1 MVLHAFDGP
10 DRFREEEVDRPT
22 PAPTE
27 VLVEVAATGL
37 NPVEWNA
44 SAGGWLAALHQGPPL
59 RLGWDV
65 AGHVVEVGYGVTH
78 LKPGDAVFGMP
89 RFPHAAGSY
98 AEFVTGPSRHFA
110 RVPAGLPLVEAAG
123 LPLAGLTAWQALVDV
138 AAVSAGRRVLVTAA
152 AGGVGHL
159 AVQVAKARGA
169 YVVGT
174 ARSANHDFLR
184 TLGVDHPVDYT
195 QTDLSTVDPVDVVI
209 DLVRSGEPAGVLRED
224 GVYVSVAGPLPAGVP
239 AGRGAEV
246 LVEPDLAGLR
256 GLADLVERGLLRVHV
271 DGVFPLRDVARAHDR
286 GRTGRTRGKL
296 VLTP

>member
-10 DRFREEEVDRPT
+10 DRFREEQLDRPS

-27 VLVEVAATGL
+27 ILVRVAAAGL

-44 SAGGWLAALHQGPPL
+44 SAGGWIAALHNGPPL

-65 AGHVVEVGYGVTH
+65 AGHVADVGYGVTH

-89 RFPHAAGSY
+89 RFPHPAGSY
-98 AEFVTGPSRHFA
+98 AEYVTGPSRHFA
-110 RVPAGLPLVEAAG
+110 RVPAGMPLVEAAG

-138 AAVSAGRRVLVTAA
+138 AAVSAGQRVLVTAA

-159 AVQVAKARGA
+159 AVQIAKARGA
-169 YVVGT
+169 FVVGT
-174 ARSANHDFLR
+174 ARAENHGFLR

-195 QTDLSTVDPVDVVI
+195 TTDLSTVDPVDIVV
-209 DLVRSGEPAGVLRED
+209 DLVSSSGIRLREGGVHISVAGPRED
-224 GVYVSVAGPLPAGVP
+224 GVEL
-239 AGRGAEV
+239 
-246 LVEPDLAGLR
+246 LVEPDVTGLR
-256 GLADLVERGLLRVHV
+256 GLADLVGRGLLRVHV
-271 DGVFPLRDVARAHDR
+271 DEVFPFDKVVEAHDR

-296 VLTP
+296 VLSLATISD